1 MAAEHAVKCGD
12 KGFLT
17 ATGQPCGQ
25 TIGRSAS
32 ACLWHSRNAQE
43 RRALALKGGIASR
56 MRTIVCLPGDTPSPV
71 LDSPEGVRTLI
82 ADTINDTRTGRLD
95 HRIAMVVIA
104 GATAALRMAELQL
117 AAKIAEHERRL
128 ELRA

>member
-1 MAAEHAVKCGD
+1 MKCGE
-12 KGFLT
+12 KGFVTLD
-17 ATGQPCGQ
+17 GRPCGQ

-56 MRTIVCLPGDTPSPV
+56 MKTIVCLPGDTPSPV
-71 LDSPEGVRTLI
+71 IDNPAGVRALI
-82 ADTINDTRTGRLD
+82 ADTINDARTGRLD

-104 GATAALRMAELQL
+104 GATAAIKLAELE
-117 AAKIAEHERRL
+117 IAGLIGEHERRL
-128 ELRA
+128 GLRRA